1 MAVVLLTGPTRP
13 WARSLSPRLR
23 AGGHQVDLTG
33 PSTPDVAVLTC
44 ADAIT
49 GEADL
54 RRLRKH
60 VTAPVVVAVE
70 AADFLDRVALYNAGA
85 ADCLTDQSVTDHL
98 AESIGVLT
106 GWLRHPA
113 WTAAGAIATDL
124 HRRGIPLPPIQRRL
138 LAALLS
144 QPGHPLPRPTL
155 LTQVWG
161 NHRTREE
168 PILRLHLGL
177 LRRRLSTIEGWW
189 LLAQPASYQLVPP
202 PTR

>member
-1 MAVVLLTGPTRP
+1 VEITG
-13 WARSLSPRLR
+13 A
-23 AGGHQVDLTG
+23 
-33 PSTPDVAVLTC
+33 STPDAAVLTS
-44 ADAIT
+44 ADAVT

-85 ADCLTDQSVTDHL
+85 ADCLTGQSVTDHL
-98 AESIGVLT
+98 ADSVGILT

-113 WTAAGAIATDL
+113 WTAAGAIGTDL
-124 HRRGIPLPPIQRRL
+124 HRRGAPLLPIQRRL

-144 QPGHPLPRPTL
+144 QPGHPLPRATL
-155 LTQVWG
+155 LARVWG
-161 NHRTREE
+161 THRTREE

-177 LRRRLSTIEGWW
+177 LRRRLSNIDGWR
-189 LLAQPASYQLVPP
+189 LLPSPPAIN
-202 PTR
+202 